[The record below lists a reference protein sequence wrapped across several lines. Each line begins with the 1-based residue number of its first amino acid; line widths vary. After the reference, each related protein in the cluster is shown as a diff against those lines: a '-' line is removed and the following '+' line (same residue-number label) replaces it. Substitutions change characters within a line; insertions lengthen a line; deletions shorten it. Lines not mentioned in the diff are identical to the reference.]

1 MNHESWAEQK
11 IYSLQQNN
19 FVETIIH
26 NSKYI
31 ILNKMHFRSATLKL
45 TLFYILIAMAVSVSF
60 SIAIY
65 NISSNELER
74 GFGRQTGILRDISL
88 DTLQNTSL
96 PDFEKSR
103 LDLLTESD
111 SNLKNNLIYFNLL
124 ILLLSSGAGYFL
136 ARKTLRPLEE
146 TMEAQSRFTADAS
159 HELRTPITAMRTE
172 IEVALRDKMLNFSSA
187 KKLLQSNLEE
197 TSKLESLSNALLK
210 LTNSQADV
218 KKTFHKVAL
227 SELIIESYEKVE
239 SLADHK
245 SIKFETNLYLKDKE
259 EKSVKRNTSSDIEI
273 QGDKQ
278 SLIELFVILLDNAIK
293 YSPEKSTIKISVD
306 KADGHALIKIKDQGM
321 GIKACDL
328 PHIFDRFYRADHSR
342 CKEKISG
349 YGLGLSI
356 AKNIADLHGGS
367 VSAKS
372 EPGKGSEFVVKLR
385 ADKS

>member
-1 MNHESWAEQK
+1 
-11 IYSLQQNN
+11 
-19 FVETIIH
+19 
-26 NSKYI
+26 
-31 ILNKMHFRSATLKL
+31 MHFRSATLKL